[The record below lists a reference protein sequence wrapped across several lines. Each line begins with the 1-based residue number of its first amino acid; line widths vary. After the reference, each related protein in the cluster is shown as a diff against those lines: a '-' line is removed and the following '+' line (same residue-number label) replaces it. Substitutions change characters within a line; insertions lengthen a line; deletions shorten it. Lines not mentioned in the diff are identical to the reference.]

1 MKSKRKLFSAI
12 IALLAVLGILAGC
25 TAPGQPAA
33 ETTVEANSEAGG
45 GTILLKVNPEIAV
58 RFNEDGIV
66 TDVFARNSDAQPIV
80 AAHGD
85 LTGQEATAVIRSLLG
100 SIHDAGY
107 LIDDLDGERR
117 QITIELE
124 QGSIVPSDTFMEK
137 VVDVVQ
143 KYISGE
149 KLRSD
154 LTVWDDTDFS
164 LSDYDASEFYGSA
177 YDSSLFGVSDY
188 SDYGRNFNA
197 LSRSILRG
205 WKAWRYR
212 VTRDYDN
219 DSMYDDSM
227 YDDSMY
233 DDSMYENATPDDSM
247 YDDSMYENAT
257 PDDSMYDDS
266 PYDSS
271 NDDDSLYDYDDSIY
285 DDSLYDD
292 SYYAAPVTPAAPV
305 PTAAPAPPP
314 TAAPAPPPTAAPAPV
329 YDDSGY
335 SDYSNDDDSGYSYDS
350 DDSDYN

>member
-1 MKSKRKLFSAI
+1 M
-12 IALLAVLGILAGC
+12 LGILAGC

-247 YDDSMYENAT
+247 YDDS
-257 PDDSMYDDS
+257 

-314 TAAPAPPPTAAPAPV
+314 TAAPAPG

-335 SDYSNDDDSGYSYDS
+335 SDCSNDDDSGYSYDS